1 MRMETRDREG
11 WLPDF
16 CRAPMLFAAMLI
28 GECVVVI
35 AWLLPSPGTFD
46 FPGFFMASAYA
57 QWLTL
62 LCAGA
67 LCFLHRPF
75 NRLPV
80 AIGAL
85 LALLAIALICVIAAL
100 AVRRLDS
107 ALGLALTGAASDF
120 RFVAASAGL
129 AVIFSA
135 LTLRYLHMQERWRA
149 AVSDEASARFDA
161 LQARIHPHF
170 LFNTLNTAS
179 GLIRSQPKTAEAAL
193 LDLSD
198 LLRAALAREGGRNS
212 LSDELDLARR
222 YLAIEQLRL
231 GDRLHVDWRIDDSLP
246 LELRLPVLTLQPLVE
261 NAVLHGVAPLPEGGT
276 VSLHARREGEI
287 VRIDIRNPLAGERAD
302 VAALTLVGRTQGN
315 IRDRLR
321 LALGI
326 HAGLSFE
333 TGDGHYLTRLSLPFP
348 ASAHHA
354 T

>member
-1 MRMETRDREG
+1 MNATRTQD

-28 GECVVVI
+28 SECVVLV
-35 AWLLPSPGTFD
+35 AWLLPSPGAFD
-46 FPGFFMASAYA
+46 LSGFFTASAYA

-67 LCFLHRPF
+67 LCFLRRSF

-80 AIGAL
+80 AAGAV
-85 LALLAIALICVIAAL
+85 LALALVAVIVIVAAL
-100 AVRRLDS
+100 AVRRLDR
-107 ALGLALTGAASDF
+107 ALGLALTGAAGDL
-120 RFVAASAGL
+120 RFIAASTGL

-135 LTLRYLHMQERWRA
+135 LTLRYLHVQERWRS
-149 AVSDEASARFDA
+149 AVRDEASARFDA

-170 LFNTLNTAS
+170 LFNALNTAS
-179 GLIRSQPKTAEAAL
+179 GLIRSRPQTAEAAL

-198 LLRAALAREGGRNS
+198 LLRAALARDGGRAT
-212 LSDELDLARR
+212 LGEELDLARR

-231 GDRLHVDWRIDDSLP
+231 GERLRVDWRIDDGLP
-246 LELRLPVLTLQPLVE
+246 PDLRLPVLTLQPLVE

-276 VSLHARREGEI
+276 VSLQARRNGDL
-287 VRIDIRNPLAGERAD
+287 VRIDIGNPFAVAPGEAD
-302 VAALTLVGRTQGN
+302 GLRKPGRTQGN

-321 LALGI
+321 LTLGGR
-326 HAGLSFE
+326 ADLSFDAD
-333 TGDGHYLTRLSLPFP
+333 DGQYTARLALPVP
-348 ASAHHA
+348 RDAVGA